1 MKSDATKDQVLEV
14 QAALKKAGFDTHPIV
29 GVERTVIGA
38 IGDKSGLDIRT
49 IEMLPG
55 VSEIVPIRKPYK
67 LVSREIHN
75 EDSIIKISDTVSIGG
90 KLPVVVM
97 AGPCSVENEAM
108 IIEIAHK
115 VKAAG
120 ATVLRGGAFK
130 PRTSPYSFQG
140 LGETGLKYMAK
151 ARAETGLPIVTEVM
165 DTRDV
170 LLVAEY
176 ADILQIGARNMQN
189 FNLLK
194 EVGKTKKP
202 ILLKRGPAS
211 TIEELLMSAEYIFSE
226 GNPNIIFCE
235 RGIRTMENY
244 TRNTL
249 DLSAIPVIKSLSHLP
264 VIADPSHGTGI
275 WSLVEP
281 MALAGVAAGAHG
293 LMVEVHP
300 TPKSAQ
306 SDGPQSLTYENFDKL
321 MDKVSQI
328 EKVIRQ

>member
-1 MKSDATKDQVLEV
+1 MKSDATKDQVSEV
-14 QAALKKAGFDTHPIV
+14 QIALKKAGFDTHPIV

-300 TPKSAQ
+300 NPKSAQ